1 MNLSGPPGFNLAPLI
16 NMNHSRPPLSP
27 FSIIIFGATGDLT
40 HRKILPAFYALA
52 QQGLLPEQCHII
64 GFARRDWSD
73 DMFRAEMR
81 QGVEQFSRV
90 PFDAAAWDTFA
101 AQLHYH
107 RSEFDQA
114 DGYPRLGEL
123 LDRLGAPAADNRL
136 YYLAT
141 PPESYPC
148 IVQHLGEA
156 RLNHS
161 EHGWTRLIIEK
172 PFGRD
177 LQSAVALNLQV
188 HDVFAE
194 DQIYRID
201 HYLGKETVQNL
212 IVFRFANAIFEPIWN
227 RNYIDHVQ
235 ITVAET
241 VGVESRAGYY
251 DTAGVGRDMLQNHM
265 LQLLTLTA
273 MEPPY
278 AFDAR
283 ALRDEKVKVLQA
295 LRPIEARDTMPGQ
308 YIGYRNEKGVASK
321 SQTPTFAAVKIHI
334 DNWRWQG
341 VPFFLRSGKQLAD
354 KTTEISIVFKRPPH
368 SLFPLAPGELLTP
381 NALTLCIQPAEGMHL
396 RFEAKLPG
404 ASMKRQTVDMSM
416 NYAQGFNSPSV
427 PEAYERLLLDALQGD
442 AALFTRADE
451 IELAWQAIDPV
462 IRAWESGAVPLFF
475 YETGSWGPFEAANFP
490 GEGRAWR
497 GHCGDYDEA

>member
-1 MNLSGPPGFNLAPLI
+1 MLNSRKPL
-16 NMNHSRPPLSP
+16 PP
-27 FSIIIFGATGDLT
+27 FSIVIFGATGDLT

-52 QQGLLPEQCHII
+52 QQGLLPDQFNII
-64 GFARRDWSD
+64 GFARRDWTD

-81 QGVEQFSRV
+81 HSVEQFGRLPV
-90 PFDAAAWDTFA
+90 DAAAWDKFA
-101 AQLHYH
+101 ANLHYH

-114 DGYPRLGEL
+114 DGYPRLSEL
-123 LDRLGAPAADNRL
+123 LDRLGSPAADNRL
-136 YYLAT
+136 FYLAT
-141 PPESYPC
+141 PPEAYPA
-148 IVQHLGEA
+148 IVPQLGA
-156 RLNHS
+156 AGLNHS
-161 EHGWTRLIIEK
+161 PHGWTRIIIEK

-177 LQSAVALNLQV
+177 LQSGVALNQQV
-188 HDVFAE
+188 HEVFAE
-194 DQIYRID
+194 EQVYRID

-235 ITVAET
+235 ITVAEA

-251 DTAGVGRDMLQNHM
+251 DTAGVGRDMLQSHL
-265 LQLLTLTA
+265 LQLLTLMA

-295 LRPIEARDTMPGQ
+295 LHPIQPADTMPGQ
-308 YIGYRNEKGVASK
+308 YIGYRNEKGVAPKSK
-321 SQTPTFAAVKIHI
+321 TPTFATVKLFI

-354 KTTEISIVFKRPPH
+354 KTTEISIVFKSPPH
-368 SLFPLAPGELLTP
+368 SLFPLAPDELLTP
-381 NALTLCIQPAEGMHL
+381 NTLTLCIQPDEGMHL

-404 ASMKRQTVDMSM
+404 AGMQRQTVDMNM
-416 NYAQGFNSPSV
+416 NYAQDFNGAPL

-442 AALFTRADE
+442 AALFTRSDE

-462 IRAWESGAVPLFF
+462 IHAWETGAVPLFF
-475 YETGSWGPFEAANFP
+475 YEPGSWGPYEAAKFL
-490 GEGRAWR
+490 GEGRNWR
-497 GHCGDYDEA
+497 GHCGDFDEA

>member
-1 MNLSGPPGFNLAPLI
+1 MNNLRKPL
-16 NMNHSRPPLSP
+16 PP

-40 HRKILPAFYALA
+40 HRKILPAFYAMS
-52 QQGLLPEQCHII
+52 QHGLLPEQCHII

-73 DMFRAEMR
+73 ETFRAEMR
-81 QGVEQFSRV
+81 QGVQQFSRV
-90 PFDAAAWDTFA
+90 PFDTAAWDEFA
-101 AQLHYH
+101 GQLHYH

-114 DGYPRLGEL
+114 DGYPRLGQL
-123 LDRLGAPAADNRL
+123 LDRLGAPAAHNRL
-136 YYLAT
+136 FYLAT
-141 PPESYPC
+141 PPEAYPV
-148 IVQHLGEA
+148 IVRHIGA
-156 RLNHS
+156 AGLNHS
-161 EHGWTRLIIEK
+161 AGGWTRLIIEK

-177 LQSAVALNLQV
+177 LQSAIALNQQV

-194 DQIYRID
+194 EQVYRID

-212 IVFRFANAIFEPIWN
+212 VVFRFANAIFEPIWN
-227 RNYIDHVQ
+227 RNFIDHVQ

-251 DTAGVGRDMLQNHM
+251 DTAGVGRDMLQNHL

-295 LRPIEARDTMPGQ
+295 LRPIEAQAAMPGQ
-308 YIGYRNEKGVASK
+308 YIGYRNEKGVAPK
-321 SQTPTFAAVKIHI
+321 SQTPTYAAVKLHI

-368 SLFPLAPGELLTP
+368 SLFPLEPGEMLTP
-381 NALTLCIQPAEGMHL
+381 NTLTLCIQPDEGMHL
-396 RFEAKLPG
+396 RFEAKMPG
-404 ASMKRQTVDMSM
+404 AGMKRQTVDMDM
-416 NYAQGFNSPSV
+416 TYAQDFNSASL

-451 IELAWQAIDPV
+451 IELAWHAIDPV
-462 IRAWESGAVPLFF
+462 ISAWEHGEVPLYF
-475 YETGSWGPFEAANFP
+475 YETGSWGPYEAVKFL
-490 GEGRAWR
+490 GEGRSWR
-497 GHCGDYDEA
+497 GHCGDYDDA

>member
-1 MNLSGPPGFNLAPLI
+1 MLN
-16 NMNHSRPPLSP
+16 SRKPLSP
-27 FSIIIFGATGDLT
+27 FSIVIFGATGDLT

-52 QQGLLPEQCHII
+52 QQGGLPEQFNII
-64 GFARRDWSD
+64 GFARRDWTD
-73 DMFRAEMR
+73 DTFRAEMR
-81 QGVEQFSRV
+81 HSVEQFGRLPV
-90 PFDAAAWDTFA
+90 EAEAWDKFA
-101 AQLHYH
+101 ANLHYH

-114 DGYPRLGEL
+114 DGYPRLSEL
-123 LDRLGAPAADNRL
+123 LDRLGSPAADNRL

-141 PPESYPC
+141 PPEAYPV
-148 IVQHLGEA
+148 IVQQLGA
-156 RLNHS
+156 AGLNHNAN
-161 EHGWTRLIIEK
+161 GWTRIIIEK

-177 LQSAVALNLQV
+177 LQSGVALNQQV

-194 DQIYRID
+194 EQVYRID

-251 DTAGVGRDMLQNHM
+251 DTAGVGRDMLQNHL

-295 LRPIEARDTMPGQ
+295 LRPIQPTDTMPGQ
-308 YIGYRNEKGVASK
+308 YIGYRNEKGVAPK
-321 SQTPTFAAVKIHI
+321 SQTPTFATLKLLI

-368 SLFPLAPGELLTP
+368 SLFPLAPDEQLTP
-381 NALTLCIQPAEGMHL
+381 NTLTLCIQPDEGMHL

-404 ASMKRQTVDMSM
+404 AGMQRQTVDMDM
-416 NYAQGFNSPSV
+416 TYAQDFNRAPL

-442 AALFTRADE
+442 AALFTRSDE

-462 IRAWESGAVPLFF
+462 IRAWETGAVPLFF
-475 YETGSWGPFEAANFP
+475 YEPGSWGPYEATKFLS
-490 GEGRAWR
+490 EERSWR
-497 GHCGDYDEA
+497 GHCGDFDEA

>member
-1 MNLSGPPGFNLAPLI
+1 MPLTPIMNN
-16 NMNHSRPPLSP
+16 SRKPLSP
-27 FSIIIFGATGDLT
+27 FSIIIFGATGDLA

-52 QQGLLPEQCHII
+52 RQSLLPEQCHII
-64 GFARRDWSD
+64 GFARRDWTD
-73 DMFRAEMR
+73 ETFRAEMR
-81 QGVEQFSRV
+81 QGVEQFGRI
-90 PFDAAAWDTFA
+90 PFDPAAWDRFA
-101 AQLHYH
+101 ANLHYH

-123 LDRLGAPAADNRL
+123 LDRLDTPAADNRL
-136 YYLAT
+136 FYLAT
-141 PPESYPC
+141 PPDAYSA
-148 IVQHLGEA
+148 IVRHLGEA
-156 RLNHS
+156 GLNHS

-177 LQSAVALNLQV
+177 LQSAVALNQQV

-194 DQIYRID
+194 EQIYRID

-251 DTAGVGRDMLQNHM
+251 DTAGVGRDMLQNHL

-295 LRPIEARDTMPGQ
+295 LRPVPPADAIPGQ
-308 YIGYRNEKGVASK
+308 YIGYRNEKGVARK
-321 SQTPTFAAVKIHI
+321 SQTPTYAAVKMYV

-368 SLFPLAPGELLTP
+368 SLFPLEPGELLTP
-381 NALTLCIQPAEGMHL
+381 NALTLCIQPDEGMHL
-396 RFEAKLPG
+396 RFEAK
-404 ASMKRQTVDMSM
+404 T
-416 NYAQGFNSPSV
+416 
-427 PEAYERLLLDALQGD
+427 
-442 AALFTRADE
+442 
-451 IELAWQAIDPV
+451 
-462 IRAWESGAVPLFF
+462 
-475 YETGSWGPFEAANFP
+475 
-490 GEGRAWR
+490 AWR
-497 GHCGDYDEA
+497 GHETPDGGYGHELRPGLQRRPIGGGLRTPVARRFAGGCFVVHARRRG

>member
-1 MNLSGPPGFNLAPLI
+1 MNNSRKPL
-16 NMNHSRPPLSP
+16 PP
-27 FSIIIFGATGDLT
+27 FSIVIFGATGDLA
-40 HRKILPAFYALA
+40 HRKIVPAIYAMS
-52 QQGLLPEQCHII
+52 QEGLLPAQCHVV
-64 GFARRDWSD
+64 GFARRDWTD
-73 DMFRAEMR
+73 DVFRGEMR
-81 QGVEQFSRV
+81 QGVEQFGRLPV
-90 PFDAAAWDTFA
+90 NDAAWEKFA
-101 AQLHYH
+101 SQLHFH

-123 LDRLGAPAADNRL
+123 LDRLELPAAANRL
-136 YYLAT
+136 FYLAT
-141 PPESYPC
+141 PPDSYPH
-148 IVQHLGEA
+148 IVQHLGA
-156 RLNHS
+156 AGLNHS
-161 EHGWTRLIIEK
+161 PQGWTRLIIEK

-177 LQSAVALNLQV
+177 LQSAVALNQQV

-194 DQIYRID
+194 EQIYRID

-251 DTAGVGRDMLQNHM
+251 DTAGVGRDMVQNHL

-295 LRPIEARDTMPGQ
+295 LRPIEAKDTMPGQ
-308 YIGYRNEKGVASK
+308 YIGYRNEKGVAPK
-321 SQTPTFAAVKIHI
+321 SQTPTFAAVKVYI

-368 SLFPLAPGELLTP
+368 SLFPLEPGEMLTP
-381 NALTLCIQPAEGMHL
+381 NALTLCIQPDEGVSV
-396 RFEAKLPG
+396 RFEAKMPG
-404 ASMKRQTVDMSM
+404 AGMKRQTVDMTM
-416 NYAQGFNSPSV
+416 NYAQDFNGAPL

-442 AALFTRADE
+442 ASLFTRADE

-462 IRAWESGAVPLFF
+462 IRGWENGAAPLFF
-475 YETGSWGPFEAANFP
+475 YETGSWGPYEAARFL
-490 GEGRAWR
+490 GDDRYWR
-497 GHCGDYDEA
+497 GYCGDADDAHHVGA

>member
-1 MNLSGPPGFNLAPLI
+1 MNS
-16 NMNHSRPPLSP
+16 SRKPLSP
-27 FSIIIFGATGDLT
+27 FSIIIFGATGDLA

-52 QQGLLPEQCHII
+52 QQGLLPEQYCII
-64 GFARRDWSD
+64 GFARRDWTD
-73 DMFRAEMR
+73 ETFRSEMR
-81 QGVEQFSRV
+81 QGVEQFGRI
-90 PFDAAAWDTFA
+90 PFDAATWEKFA
-101 AQLHYH
+101 ANLHFH

-114 DGYPRLGEL
+114 DGYPRLREL
-123 LDRLGAPAADNRL
+123 LDRLSTPAADNRL
-136 YYLAT
+136 FYLAI
-141 PPESYPC
+141 PPEAYPT
-148 IVQHLGEA
+148 IVRHLGEA
-156 RLNHS
+156 GLNHS
-161 EHGWTRLIIEK
+161 ERGWTRLIIEK

-177 LQSAVALNLQV
+177 LASAMALNQQV

-194 DQIYRID
+194 EQVYRID

-251 DTAGVGRDMLQNHM
+251 DTAGVGRDMLQNHL

-295 LRPIEARDTMPGQ
+295 LRPISSDETMPAQ

-321 SQTPTFAAVKIHI
+321 SKTPTYAAVKMYI

-368 SLFPLAPGELLTP
+368 SLFPLEPSELLTP
-381 NALTLCIQPAEGMHL
+381 NVLTLCIQPDEGMHL
-396 RFEAKLPG
+396 RFEAKMPG
-404 ASMKRQTVDMSM
+404 AGMKRQTVDMNM
-416 NYAQGFNSPSV
+416 NYAQDFNGAPL

-451 IELAWQAIDPV
+451 IELAWRAIDPL
-462 IRAWESGAVPLFF
+462 IHAWESGAVPLFF
-475 YETGSWGPFEAANFP
+475 YETGSWGPYEAAKFL
-490 GEGRAWR
+490 GEERLWR
-497 GHCGDYDEA
+497 GHCGDYDDA

>member
-1 MNLSGPPGFNLAPLI
+1 MNNLRKPL
-16 NMNHSRPPLSP
+16 PP
-27 FSIIIFGATGDLT
+27 FSIVIFGATGDLT
-40 HRKILPAFYALA
+40 RRKILPAFFTLFR
-52 QQGLLPEQCHII
+52 QGLLTEQFNVI

-73 DMFRAEMR
+73 DTFRAEMR
-81 QGVEQFSRV
+81 QGMEKFGQA
-90 PFDAAAWDTFA
+90 PFGTAAWDQFA
-101 AQLHYH
+101 VNLHYL
-107 RSEFDQA
+107 RSDFDQA
-114 DGYPRLGEL
+114 DGYPRLSKL
-123 LDRLGAPAADNRL
+123 LDRLGAPTAANRL
-136 YYLAT
+136 FYLAT
-141 PPESYPC
+141 PPDAYPV
-148 IVQHLGEA
+148 IVAQLGA
-156 RLNHS
+156 AGLNRS
-161 EHGWTRLIIEK
+161 EDGWTRIIIEK

-177 LQSAVALNLQV
+177 LQSGVDLNRQV
-188 HDVFAE
+188 HEVFAE
-194 DQIYRID
+194 EQVYRID

-235 ITVAET
+235 LTVAET

-251 DTAGVGRDMLQNHM
+251 DKAGVGRDILQNHL

-295 LRPIEARDTMPGQ
+295 LRPIQSSDTLPGQ
-308 YIGYRNEKGVASK
+308 YLGYRNEKGVAAK
-321 SQTPTFAAVKIHI
+321 SQTPTFAAVKVLI

-341 VPFFLRSGKQLAD
+341 VPFFMRSGKQLAD

-368 SLFPLAPGELLTP
+368 SLFPLAPGEQLTP
-381 NALTLCIQPAEGMHL
+381 NALTLCIQPDEGVHL

-404 ASMKRQTVDMSM
+404 AGMQRQTVDMTM
-416 NYAQGFNSPSV
+416 QYAQGFTGAPL

-442 AALFTRADE
+442 AALFTRSDE

-462 IRAWESGAVPLFF
+462 IRAWETGAVPLFF
-475 YETGSWGPFEAANFP
+475 YEAGSWGPYEAQKFL
-490 GEGRAWR
+490 GEGRYWR
-497 GHCGDYDEA
+497 GHCGDADTA

>member
-1 MNLSGPPGFNLAPLI
+1 MPVTAKMNN
-16 NMNHSRPPLSP
+16 SRKPLSP
-27 FSIIIFGATGDLT
+27 FSIIIFGATGDLA
-40 HRKILPAFYALA
+40 HRKILPAFYALS

-64 GFARRDWSD
+64 GFARRDWTD
-73 DMFRAEMR
+73 ETFRAEMR
-81 QGVEQFSRV
+81 HGIEQFSRV
-90 PFDAAAWDTFA
+90 PLEATAWENFA

-107 RSEFDQA
+107 RSEFDQP
-114 DGYPRLGEL
+114 DGYPRLSEL

-136 YYLAT
+136 FYLAT
-141 PPESYPC
+141 PPEAYPV
-148 IVQHLGEA
+148 IVRQLGRA
-156 RLNHS
+156 GLNRS
-161 EHGWTRLIIEK
+161 ERGWTRLIIEK

-177 LQSAVALNLQV
+177 LPSAVALNQQL
-188 HDVFAE
+188 HDVFTE
-194 DQIYRID
+194 EQVYRID

-251 DTAGVGRDMLQNHM
+251 DTAGVGRDMLQNHL

-295 LRPIEARDTMPGQ
+295 LHPIPPADTLAGQ
-308 YIGYRNEKGVASK
+308 YIGYRNEPGVAPK
-321 SQTPTFAAVKIHI
+321 SQTPTYAAVKMYI

-368 SLFPLAPGELLTP
+368 SLFPLEPGELLMP
-381 NALTLCIQPAEGMHL
+381 NALTLCIQPDEGMHL
-396 RFEAKLPG
+396 RFEAKMPG
-404 ASMKRQTVDMSM
+404 AGMQRQTVDMSM
-416 NYAQGFNSPSV
+416 NYAQDFNSAPL

-442 AALFTRADE
+442 ASLFTRADE

-462 IRAWESGAVPLFF
+462 IRAWENGDVPLFF
-475 YETGSWGPFEAANFP
+475 YETGSWGPYEATKFL
-490 GEGRAWR
+490 GESRGWR
-497 GHCGDYDEA
+497 GHCGDFDDA

>member
-1 MNLSGPPGFNLAPLI
+1 MNS
-16 NMNHSRPPLSP
+16 SRKPLSP
-27 FSIIIFGATGDLT
+27 FSIVIFGATGDLT
-40 HRKILPAFYALA
+40 HRKILPAFYAMS

-73 DMFRAEMR
+73 AAFRAEMR

-90 PFDAAAWDTFA
+90 PFDAPAWEQFA

-123 LDRLGAPAADNRL
+123 LDRLETPAANRL
-136 YYLAT
+136 FYLAT

-148 IVQHLGEA
+148 IVPHLGA
-156 RLNHS
+156 AGLNHS

-177 LQSAVALNLQV
+177 LQSAVALNQQV

-194 DQIYRID
+194 EQVYRID

-251 DTAGVGRDMLQNHM
+251 DTAGVGRDMLQNHL

-295 LRPIEARDTMPGQ
+295 LRQIEAKDTIPGQ
-308 YIGYRNEKGVASK
+308 YIGYRNEKGVAPK
-321 SQTPTFAAVKIHI
+321 SQTPTFAAVKVHI

-368 SLFPLAPGELLTP
+368 SLFPLQPGEMLTP
-381 NALTLCIQPAEGMHL
+381 NALTLCIQPDEGMHL

-404 ASMKRQTVDMSM
+404 AGMQRQTVDMNM

-442 AALFTRADE
+442 ASLFTRADE
-451 IELAWQAIDPV
+451 IELAWQAIDPL
-462 IRAWESGAVPLFF
+462 IRTWENGEVPLFF
-475 YETGSWGPFEAANFP
+475 YETGSWGPHEAAKFL
-490 GEGRAWR
+490 GENRDWR
-497 GHCGDYDEA
+497 GHCGDYDDA

>member
-1 MNLSGPPGFNLAPLI
+1 MLN
-16 NMNHSRPPLSP
+16 SRKPLSP
-27 FSIIIFGATGDLT
+27 FSIVIFGATGDLT

-52 QQGLLPEQCHII
+52 QQGLLPEQFHIV
-64 GFARRDWSD
+64 GFARRDWTD
-73 DMFRAEMR
+73 ETFRAEM
-81 QGVEQFSRV
+81 QHSVEQFSRI
-90 PFDAAAWDTFA
+90 PFEAAAWDKFA
-101 AQLHYH
+101 ANLHYH
-107 RSEFDQA
+107 RAEFDQA
-114 DGYPRLGEL
+114 EGYPRLGEL
-123 LDRLGAPAADNRL
+123 LDRLGSPATDNRL

-141 PPESYPC
+141 PPEAYPV
-148 IVQHLGEA
+148 IVPHLGA
-156 RLNHS
+156 AGLNHS
-161 EHGWTRLIIEK
+161 ANGWTRIIIEK

-177 LQSAVALNLQV
+177 LQSGVALNQQV
-188 HDVFAE
+188 HEVFTE
-194 DQIYRID
+194 EQVYRID

-251 DTAGVGRDMLQNHM
+251 DTAGVGRDMLQSHL
-265 LQLLTLTA
+265 LQLLTLMA

-295 LRPIEARDTMPGQ
+295 LHPIPPADTMPGQ
-308 YIGYRNEKGVASK
+308 YIGYRNEKGVAPK
-321 SQTPTFAAVKIHI
+321 SQTPTFAAVKLFI

-368 SLFPLAPGELLTP
+368 SLFPLEPGEMLTP
-381 NALTLCIQPAEGMHL
+381 NALTLCIQPDEGMHL

-404 ASMKRQTVDMSM
+404 AGMQRQTVDMDM
-416 NYAQGFNSPSV
+416 NYAQDFNGAPL

-442 AALFTRADE
+442 AALFTRSDE

-462 IRAWESGAVPLFF
+462 IRAWETGEIPLFF
-475 YETGSWGPFEAANFP
+475 YESGSWGPYEAAKFL
-490 GEGRAWR
+490 GEDRSWR
-497 GHCGDYDEA
+497 GHCGDFDKA

>member
-1 MNLSGPPGFNLAPLI
+1 MDQQAITPY
-16 NMNHSRPPLSP
+16 SRKPLSP
-27 FSIIIFGATGDLT
+27 FTIVIFGATGDLT
-40 HRKILPAFYALA
+40 HRKILPAFYTLA
-52 QQGLLPEQCHII
+52 QQNRLPEQYHIV

-73 DMFRAEMR
+73 EVFRAEMR
-81 QGVEQFSRV
+81 EGMAQFGRTPV
-90 PFDAAAWDTFA
+90 DDAQWAAFA
-101 AQLHYH
+101 NRLHYH
-107 RSEFDQA
+107 RSDFDQA
-114 DGYPRLGEL
+114 DGYPRLNDL
-123 LDRLGAPAADNRL
+123 LGQLGSPAANRL
-136 YYLAT
+136 FYLAA
-141 PPESYPC
+141 PPETYPV
-148 IVQHLGEA
+148 IVQRLGEA
-156 RLNHS
+156 GLNHS
-161 EHGWTRLIIEK
+161 STGWTRLIVEK

-177 LQSAVALNLQV
+177 LQSAIALNRQV

-194 DQIYRID
+194 DQVYRID

-251 DTAGVGRDMLQNHM
+251 DTAGVGRDMLQNHL

-295 LRPIEARDTMPGQ
+295 LRSIQPGETIAGQ

-321 SQTPTFAAVKIHI
+321 SQTPTYAAVKVYI

-368 SLFPLAPGELLTP
+368 SLFPLAPDALLTP
-381 NALTLCIQPAEGMHL
+381 NTLTLCIQPDEGMHL
-396 RFEAKLPG
+396 RFEAKVPG
-404 ASMKRQTVDMSM
+404 AGMQRQTVDMNM
-416 NYAQGFNSPSV
+416 NYAQDFNHAPL

-462 IRAWESGAVPLFF
+462 IQAWQGGVVPLFF
-475 YETGSWGPFEAANFP
+475 YETGSWGPYEAVNFL
-490 GEGRAWR
+490 GEGRNWR
-497 GHCGDYDEA
+497 GHCGDFDEA

>member
-1 MNLSGPPGFNLAPLI
+1 MLNSRKPLA
-16 NMNHSRPPLSP
+16 P
-27 FSIIIFGATGDLT
+27 FSIVIFGATGDLT

-52 QQGLLPEQCHII
+52 QEGRLPEQFNII
-64 GFARRDWSD
+64 GFARRDWTD
-73 DMFRAEMR
+73 DTFRTEMR
-81 QGVEQFSRV
+81 HSVEQFGRIPV
-90 PFDAAAWDTFA
+90 EAEAWDKFA

-123 LDRLGAPAADNRL
+123 FDRLGTPANDRL
-136 YYLAT
+136 FYLAT
-141 PPESYPC
+141 PPEAYHV
-148 IVQHLGEA
+148 IVQQLGA
-156 RLNHS
+156 AGLNHS
-161 EHGWTRLIIEK
+161 ANGWTRLIIEK

-177 LQSAVALNLQV
+177 LQSGVALNQQV
-188 HDVFAE
+188 HEVFTE
-194 DQIYRID
+194 EQVYRID

-241 VGVESRAGYY
+241 VGVETRAGYY
-251 DTAGVGRDMLQNHM
+251 DTAGVGRDMLQNHL

-295 LRPIEARDTMPGQ
+295 LRPIQPADSMPGQ
-308 YIGYRNEKGVASK
+308 YIGYRNEKGVAPK
-321 SQTPTFAAVKIHI
+321 SQTPTFATLKLLI

-341 VPFFLRSGKQLAD
+341 VPFFLRSGKQLAE
-354 KTTEISIVFKRPPH
+354 KTTEISIVFKSPPH

-381 NALTLCIQPAEGMHL
+381 NTLTLCIQPDEGMHL

-404 ASMKRQTVDMSM
+404 AGMQRQTVDMDM
-416 NYAQGFNSPSV
+416 NYAQDFNGAPL

-442 AALFTRADE
+442 AALFTRSDE

-462 IRAWESGAVPLFF
+462 IQAWETGAVPLFF
-475 YETGSWGPFEAANFP
+475 YEPGSWGPYEASKFL
-490 GEGRAWR
+490 GEGRSWR
-497 GHCGDYDEA
+497 GHCGDFDGA

>member
-1 MNLSGPPGFNLAPLI
+1 MLN
-16 NMNHSRPPLSP
+16 SRKPLSP
-27 FSIIIFGATGDLT
+27 FSIVIFGATGDLT
-40 HRKILPAFYALA
+40 HRKILPAFYTLA
-52 QQGLLPEQCHII
+52 QQDLLPEQFHII
-64 GFARRDWSD
+64 GFARRDWTD
-73 DMFRAEMR
+73 DTFRAEMR
-81 QGVEQFSRV
+81 HSLEQFGRV
-90 PFDAAAWDTFA
+90 PFEAAAWDRFA
-101 AQLHYH
+101 ANLHYH
-107 RSEFDQA
+107 RSDFDQA
-114 DGYPRLGEL
+114 AGYPQLNEL
-123 LDRLGAPAADNRL
+123 LDRLGSPAAANRFF
-136 YYLAT
+136 YLAT
-141 PPESYPC
+141 PPEAYPV
-148 IVQHLGEA
+148 IVQQLGA
-156 RLNHS
+156 AGLNHS
-161 EHGWTRLIIEK
+161 EHGWTRIIIEK

-177 LQSAVALNLQV
+177 LQSGVVLNQQV
-188 HDVFAE
+188 HEVFAE
-194 DQIYRID
+194 EQVYRID

-251 DTAGVGRDMLQNHM
+251 DTAGVGRDMLQSHL
-265 LQLLTLTA
+265 LQLLTLMA

-295 LRPIEARDTMPGQ
+295 LHPIQPADTLPAQ

-321 SQTPTFAAVKIHI
+321 SQTPTFASVKLSI

-368 SLFPLAPGELLTP
+368 SLFPLAPDELLTP
-381 NALTLCIQPAEGMHL
+381 NTLTLCIQPDEGMHL

-404 ASMKRQTVDMSM
+404 ASMQRQTVDMNM
-416 NYAQGFNSPSV
+416 NYAQDFNGAPL

-442 AALFTRADE
+442 AALFTRSDE

-462 IRAWESGAVPLFF
+462 IQAWETGAVPLFF
-475 YETGSWGPFEAANFP
+475 YEPGSWGPHEAAKFL
-490 GEGRAWR
+490 GEGRGWR
-497 GHCGDYDEA
+497 GHCGDFDEA

>member
-1 MNLSGPPGFNLAPLI
+1 MVN
-16 NMNHSRPPLSP
+16 SRKPLSP
-27 FSIIIFGATGDLT
+27 FSVVIFGATGDLT

-52 QQGLLPEQCHII
+52 QQGLLPEQYNII
-64 GFARRDWSD
+64 GFARRDWTD
-73 DMFRAEMR
+73 EMFRAEM
-81 QGVEQFSRV
+81 QHSMEQFGRIK
-90 PFDAAAWDTFA
+90 FDAAAWDKFA
-101 AQLHYH
+101 AHLHYH
-107 RSEFDQA
+107 RSDFDQA
-114 DGYPRLGEL
+114 DGYPCLCDR
-123 LDRLGAPAADNRL
+123 LDRLGSPAADNRL
-136 YYLAT
+136 FYLAT
-141 PPESYPC
+141 PPEAYPT
-148 IVQHLGEA
+148 IVQQLGA
-156 RLNHS
+156 AGLNHG
-161 EHGWTRLIIEK
+161 EHGWTRIIIEK

-177 LQSAVALNLQV
+177 LQSGVALNQQV

-194 DQIYRID
+194 EQAYRID

-251 DTAGVGRDMLQNHM
+251 DTAGVGRDMLQNHL

-295 LRPIEARDTMPGQ
+295 LHPIQPTDTMPAQ
-308 YIGYRNEKGVASK
+308 YIGYRNEKGVTPK
-321 SQTPTFAAVKIHI
+321 SQTPTFAAVKLSI

-341 VPFFLRSGKQLAD
+341 VPFYLRSGKQLAD

-368 SLFPLAPGELLTP
+368 SLFPLVPDELLTP
-381 NALTLCIQPAEGMHL
+381 NALTLCIQPDEGMHL

-404 ASMKRQTVDMSM
+404 AGMQRQTVDMNM
-416 NYAQGFNSPSV
+416 NYAQDFNSAPL

-442 AALFTRADE
+442 ASLFTRSDE

-462 IRAWESGAVPLFF
+462 IHAWETGAVPLFF
-475 YETGSWGPFEAANFP
+475 YEPGSWGPYEAAKFL
-490 GEGRAWR
+490 GEGRGWR
-497 GHCGDYDEA
+497 GHCGDFDEA

>member
-1 MNLSGPPGFNLAPLI
+1 MI
-16 NMNHSRPPLSP
+16 NSRKPLSP
-27 FSIIIFGATGDLT
+27 FSIVIFGATGDLT

-52 QQGLLPEQCHII
+52 QQGLLPEQFNIV
-64 GFARRDWSD
+64 GFARRDWTD
-73 DMFRAEMR
+73 EMFHAEM
-81 QGVEQFSRV
+81 QHSVEQFGRTPV
-90 PFDAAAWDTFA
+90 EAAAWDKFA
-101 AQLHYH
+101 ANLRYH
-107 RSEFDQA
+107 RSDFDQA
-114 DGYPRLGEL
+114 AGYPQLSEL

-136 YYLAT
+136 FYLAT
-141 PPESYPC
+141 PPEAYPT
-148 IVQHLGEA
+148 IVQQLGA
-156 RLNHS
+156 AGLNHS
-161 EHGWTRLIIEK
+161 EHGWTRIIIEK

-177 LQSAVALNLQV
+177 LQSGVALNQQV
-188 HDVFAE
+188 HEVFAE
-194 DQIYRID
+194 EQVYRID

-251 DTAGVGRDMLQNHM
+251 DTAGVGRDMLQNHL

-295 LRPIEARDTMPGQ
+295 LHPIQPADTLPAQ
-308 YIGYRNEKGVASK
+308 YIGYRNEQGVAPKSK
-321 SQTPTFAAVKIHI
+321 TPTFAAVRLSI

-368 SLFPLAPGELLTP
+368 SLFPLAPDELLTP
-381 NALTLCIQPAEGMHL
+381 NALTLCIQPDEGVHL

-404 ASMKRQTVDMSM
+404 AGMQRQTVDMNM
-416 NYAQGFNSPSV
+416 NYAQDFNGAPL

-442 AALFTRADE
+442 AALFTRSDE

-462 IRAWESGAVPLFF
+462 IHAWETGAVPLFF
-475 YETGSWGPFEAANFP
+475 YEPGSWGPYEAAKFL
-490 GEGRAWR
+490 GEDRGWR
-497 GHCGDYDEA
+497 GHCGDFDEA

>member
-1 MNLSGPPGFNLAPLI
+1 MNN
-16 NMNHSRPPLSP
+16 SRKLLSP
-27 FSIIIFGATGDLT
+27 FSIVIFGATGDLA
-40 HRKILPAFYALA
+40 HRKILPAFYALS
-52 QQGLLPEQCHII
+52 QQGLLPEHRHIV
-64 GFARRDWSD
+64 GFARRDWTD
-73 DMFRAEMR
+73 ETFRAEMR
-81 QGVEQFSRV
+81 HGIEQFSRI
-90 PFDAAAWDTFA
+90 PFEAAAWENFA

-107 RSEFDQA
+107 RSEFEQP
-114 DGYPRLGEL
+114 DGYARLSEL
-123 LDRLGAPAADNRL
+123 LDRSGTAADNRL
-136 YYLAT
+136 FYLAT
-141 PPESYPC
+141 PPEAYPA

-156 RLNHS
+156 GLNHS

-177 LQSAVALNLQV
+177 LHSAVALNQQV

-194 DQIYRID
+194 EQIYRID

-212 IVFRFANAIFEPIWN
+212 VVFRFANTIFEPIWN

-251 DTAGVGRDMLQNHM
+251 DTVGAGRDMLQNHL

-295 LRPIEARDTMPGQ
+295 LRPIETNDTLPGQ
-308 YIGYRNEKGVASK
+308 YIGYRNEKGVAPK
-321 SQTPTFAAVKIHI
+321 SQTPTYAAVKMYV

-341 VPFFLRSGKQLAD
+341 VPFFLRSGKRLAD
-354 KTTEISIVFKRPPH
+354 KTTEISIVFKCPPH
-368 SLFPLAPGELLTP
+368 SLFPLEPGEQLMP
-381 NALTLCIQPAEGMHL
+381 NALTLCIQPDESMHL
-396 RFEAKLPG
+396 RFEAKVPG
-404 ASMKRQTVDMSM
+404 AGMQRQTVDMSM
-416 NYAQGFNSPSV
+416 NYAQDFNGAPL

-442 AALFTRADE
+442 ASLFTRADE

-462 IRAWESGAVPLFF
+462 IHAWESGDVPLFF
-475 YETGSWGPFEAANFP
+475 YETGSWGPYEAIKFL
-490 GEGRAWR
+490 GEDRSWR
-497 GHCGDYDEA
+497 GHCGDFDDA